1 MLDPILS
8 LPRQRDYVGPNG
20 SEVRLLAASSAGG
33 LSHVTLDSLRC
44 SLGVRH
50 CTVEEL
56 WFVVTGEGEL
66 WRAFGKLERI
76 DTIRAGDSLRLAAGV
91 RYQFR
96 AFVALK
102 LIVATM
108 PTWPGPDEAVET
120 EGPW

>member
-1 MLDPILS
+1 LWWW
-8 LPRQRDYVGPNG
+8 RG
-20 SEVRLLAASSAGG
+20 E
-33 LSHVTLDSLRC
+33 
-44 SLGVRH
+44 LGVLRQA
-50 CTVEEL
+50 
-56 WFVVTGEGEL
+56 G
-66 WRAFGKLERI
+66 RI
-76 DTIRAGDSLRLAAGV
+76 DVRAGDSLRLAAGV